1 MQNFRLKICGITRW
15 EDALL
20 AVEAGADAL
29 GFNFSQVSKRRVDV
43 TTAAQIIDRLRQ
55 RRWQTVCVGVF
66 VEHSADQARRLAAQA
81 GLDLIQLHG
90 DHALADLEPDFD
102 WPVLWVSRLPAT
114 RPELMAARLA
124 GLAQQLVAFR
134 SGSLAPDPVVGRPGI
149 AGLLVD
155 AYSPDDY
162 GGTGQTLAWEPL
174 GQRSHWLQLGWTTT
188 AWPQPL
194 PLVLAGGLTPEN
206 VATAIQQA
214 QPDGIDVASG
224 VEQSP
229 GIKSAEKIHALIAA
243 AKQAWRDLPAG
254 QLPTMARL
262 DPPTQTS

>member
-1 MQNFRLKICGITRW
+1 
-15 EDALL
+15 
-20 AVEAGADAL
+20 
-29 GFNFSQVSKRRVDV
+29 
-43 TTAAQIIDRLRQ
+43 
-55 RRWQTVCVGVF
+55 
-66 VEHSADQARRLAAQA
+66 
-81 GLDLIQLHG
+81 
-90 DHALADLEPDFD
+90 
-102 WPVLWVSRLPAT
+102 
-114 RPELMAARLA
+114 
-124 GLAQQLVAFR
+124 
-134 SGSLAPDPVVGRPGI
+134 
-149 AGLLVD
+149 
-155 AYSPDDY
+155 
-162 GGTGQTLAWEPL
+162 
-174 GQRSHWLQLGWTTT
+174 
-188 AWPQPL
+188 L